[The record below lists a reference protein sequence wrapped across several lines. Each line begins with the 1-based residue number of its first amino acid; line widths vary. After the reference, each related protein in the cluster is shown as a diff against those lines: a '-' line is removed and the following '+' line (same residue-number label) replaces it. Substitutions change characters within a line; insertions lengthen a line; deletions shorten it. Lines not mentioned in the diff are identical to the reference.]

1 MFTRQLEGGIVMV
14 KGRGLPSARRVTDRA
29 LRTKRSIV
37 RVILG
42 VARGAVLRRALEDT
56 VNMALLAGDRGM
68 FPVKFEG
75 ELRVVDLGQI
85 PAVGG
90 VTGRAVGS
98 KLTVVMVVFQVAG
111 DAALRGRLQLAHR
124 MGIDMAFGTGHRRM
138 FAAQLE
144 RYSVVIKVRPK

>member
-1 MFTRQLEGGIVMV
+1 M
-14 KGRGLPSARRVTDRA
+14 ADRA
-29 LRTKRSIV
+29 FRAKRSVV
-37 RVILG
+37 RVVLG
-42 VARGAVLRRALEDT
+42 VTRGAVLRRALEDSVDMT
-56 VNMALLAGDRGM
+56 LLAGHRCM

-111 DAALRGRLQLAHR
+111 YARLRGRLQVINCARGNVALGA
-124 MGIDMAFGTGHRRM
+124 GDRRM

-144 RYSVVIKVRPK
+144 WDRVMVKVRTE